1 MKLYIEGDIGRYYV
15 QTLCLIFF
23 PGSKFPEDE
32 EADEQTDVVSV
43 KLESEA
49 EFYKATAEIHSGS
62 RHSRGTA
69 CEALGGIDT
78 DERIKKRAVG
88 KAVYKA
94 GTEFFDFSPD
104 WGILTGVRPVK
115 LADELMIKAAEA
127 LSRNHCKSNGQN
139 NSESLTDVYLGCT
152 EVSRTAEEILIRDY

>member
-1 MKLYIEGDIGRYYV
+1 M
-15 QTLCLIFF
+15 
-23 PGSKFPEDE
+23 
-32 EADEQTDVVSV
+32 
-43 KLESEA
+43 
-49 EFYKATAEIHSGS
+49 
-62 RHSRGTA
+62 
-69 CEALGGIDT
+69 GGIDT

-152 EVSRTAEEILIRDY
+152 EVSRTAEEILIRDYCTSSEKARLLTSVAKEKRCLSSRLKRIHAVFISQFRSALQDARTARLFHTLPKSF